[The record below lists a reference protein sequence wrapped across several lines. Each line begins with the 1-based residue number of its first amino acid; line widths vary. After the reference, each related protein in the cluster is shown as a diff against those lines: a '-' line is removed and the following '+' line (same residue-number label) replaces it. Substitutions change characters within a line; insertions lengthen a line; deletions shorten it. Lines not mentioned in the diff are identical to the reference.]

1 MHATHASMPRTTGRP
16 AVRPT
21 PRPDPR
27 PQPRGPRRAGD
38 GVEGGRPDSVSVAP
52 ARIGAAHPATR
63 SARTRRRRVAVVAAG
78 AVVALSAVGI
88 GFGVGHASA
97 ELEGPPP
104 ARPVYVVQSGDT
116 LWTIA
121 GRVAPRVD
129 TARAVAALR
138 DAAGGAALTP
148 GQRIELPR
156 SLS

>member
-27 PQPRGPRRAGD
+27 PQPRAPRRAGA
-38 GVEGGRPDSVSVAP
+38 EGGRADSVSVAP
-52 ARIGAAHPATR
+52 AAVGAAHLGARPAR
-63 SARTRRRRVAVVAAG
+63 ARRRRVAVAAAG

-97 ELEGPPP
+97 ELEGPAP
-104 ARPVYVVQSGDT
+104 ARPIYVVQSGDT

-121 GRVAPRVD
+121 GRVAPGVD